1 MGVFADDDAVRT
13 RAYVFLFAHFSVT
26 DKVFLNDPKKLST
39 FGCAVQKGRLVK
51 TVTASFNT
59 TTGQMTEMFR

>member
-26 DKVFLNDPKKLST
+26 DRVFLNDPK
-39 FGCAVQKGRLVK
+39 
-51 TVTASFNT
+51 N
-59 TTGQMTEMFR
+59 